1 MTDELNEEATEITQP
16 AANVHV
22 RQIVIEGLFGE
33 YTHRIPLAEKGG
45 VVILHGRNG
54 VGKTITLSMIKALL
68 SGMQDQVEVLK
79 KWPFDSIRIE
89 FTDDTAVGARQR
101 PVAET
106 DNEPGK
112 VPRNK
117 RRTAPEVEI
126 IAISNPSTGIGATT
140 FGPPNMWP
148 TDYFRFVDRV
158 KVHYVN
164 TRRLDAELVE
174 DESGAH
180 TSVSAMDYIQFG
192 VIKRINLV
200 NAEYRQTSSLLDD
213 SFAAR
218 LFTSPAN
225 AAIDPRDLERRNEA
239 LEKERRRLRDI
250 GLLPASKTS
259 FHPDQLDPTK
269 QAMFAVY
276 LDDNE
281 KKLAVFKDLADRA
294 EILLDVL
301 NAKLAPKRVRLDNRR
316 GYRVFSH
323 DGQPLQLDWL
333 SSGEQHEFILLHQLL
348 FDVMPGS
355 LLLIDEPELSLHV
368 TWQSEFLDDLIRIAK
383 RIGFDA
389 IVATHSPYIVG
400 SRRDLMVQL
409 GAPE

>member
-1 MTDELNEEATEITQP
+1 MTDESNEETTEVTQQ

-22 RQIVIEGLFGE
+22 REIVIEGLFGE

-68 SGMQDQVEVLK
+68 SGMQDQLEVLK
-79 KWPFDSIRIE
+79 KWPFDTIRIE
-89 FTDDTAVGARQR
+89 FSDDTAVGARQR
-101 PVAET
+101 PLAET
-106 DNEPGK
+106 DDEPGK
-112 VPRNK
+112 APRRK
-117 RRTAPEVEI
+117 RRTSPEVE
-126 IAISNPSTGIGATT
+126 T
-140 FGPPNMWP
+140 FASSEASASAKEL
-148 TDYFRFVDRV
+148 VARV
-158 KVHYVN
+158 KVHSVT
-164 TRRLDAELVE
+164 TRRLDNEIK
-174 DESGAH
+174 SKPGF
-180 TSVSAMDYIQFG
+180 FG
-192 VIKRINLV
+192 VSESVTAMAKIRKEIVDRINEV
-200 NAEYRQTSSLLDD
+200 DSEYRKISSSLDD

-218 LFTSPAN
+218 LFASSANPAV
-225 AAIDPRDLERRNEA
+225 DPVDLERRNEA

-250 GLLPASKTS
+250 GLLAESKTS
-259 FHPDQLDPTK
+259 FHPEKLDPSK

-301 NAKLAPKRVRLDNRR
+301 NAKLAPKRVRLDNRA

-348 FDVMPGS
+348 FDVEPGS

-368 TWQSEFLDDLIRIAK
+368 TWQSEFLEDLIRIAK

>member
-68 SGMQDQVEVLK
+68 SGMPSRIDALR
-79 KWPFDSIRIE
+79 KWPFDMMRID
-89 FTDDTAVGARQR
+89 FSDDTFVKVRSAVQTG
-101 PVAET
+101 
-106 DNEPGK
+106 
-112 VPRNK
+112 NK
-117 RRTAPEVEI
+117 SVQAPERKAQSRRLEVSYFDGSGRVEKFI
-126 IAISNPSTGIGATT
+126 IRSEKAPLKTYMNLVARVVVP
-140 FGPPNMWP
+140 
-148 TDYFRFVDRV
+148 FVT
-158 KVHYVN
+158 
-164 TRRLDAELVE
+164 TRRLD
-174 DESGAH
+174 DETKQTGLFG
-180 TSVSAMDYIQFG
+180 TSKSVVTAMARISKDMIN
-192 VIKRINLV
+192 RINEV
-200 NAEYRQTSSLLDD
+200 DAKYREISSSLDD
-213 SFAAR
+213 SFASR

-225 AAIDPRDLERRNEA
+225 AVIDPFDLEGRNEA

-250 GLLPASKTS
+250 GLLAESKTS
-259 FHPDQLDPTK
+259 FHPDKLDPSK

-301 NAKLAPKRVRLDNRR
+301 NAKLAPKRVRLDNHD
-316 GYRVFSH
+316 GYCVFSH
-323 DGQPLQLDWL
+323 DGKTLQLDWL

-348 FDVMPGS
+348 FDVKPGS

-368 TWQSEFLDDLIRIAK
+368 TWQSEFLEDLIRIAK